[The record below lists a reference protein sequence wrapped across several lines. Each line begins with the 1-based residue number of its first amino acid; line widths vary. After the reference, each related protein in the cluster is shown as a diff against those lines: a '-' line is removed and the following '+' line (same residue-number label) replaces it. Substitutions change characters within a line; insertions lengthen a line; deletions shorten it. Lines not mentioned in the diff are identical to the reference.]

1 MNTLT
6 RRISKLEL
14 ILNYQ
19 EPARIYD
26 YRDQTDEAWLK
37 FCDEM
42 YKGFGTIEQFIYEKG
57 ELRDTELDRR
67 IREAIGEMKKTPKEK
82 RFA

>member
-1 MNTLT
+1 MNALT
-6 RRISKLEL
+6 RRISKLKL

-26 YRDQTDEAWLK
+26 YRDETDEAWLK
-37 FCDEM
+37 FCDDM
-42 YKGFGTIEQFIYEKG
+42 YTGIGSIEQYIFEKG
-57 ELRDTELDRR
+57 ELRDPEFDRH